1 MEVED
6 VAPKPHSR
14 CEDLRSGS
22 EDFDTATLVAARRAM
37 HEELLGKAAG
47 YQRQLRHETKAS
59 PSPPKPVPRS
69 SPQRMIHSNQLA
81 AKAYLHGAYV
91 LDPPST
97 RHVRRRGSPWW
108 AMPCRGRGAAGRVR
122 RCRTIALWPAKLR
135 AEPRP
140 AFVPLPAW
148 LSAPRELALV
158 DGLPPR
164 VQLRGSPARRR
175 RTFVRCKC
183 CSDAFA
189 HISLPSQQG
198 HHTSSTCCS

>member
-1 MEVED
+1 MEKVNTNFTCLYSNPPVTLTHLTALVSD
-6 VAPKPHSR
+6 TRHGDAAALAAAVVAHKH
-14 CEDLRSGS
+14 
-22 EDFDTATLVAARRAM
+22 
-37 HEELLGKAAG
+37 
-47 YQRQLRHETKAS
+47 
-59 PSPPKPVPRS
+59 PPKPVPRS

-108 AMPCRGRGAAGRVR
+108 AMPCRGRGAAGRLR